1 MGTSTVTR
9 KYPANVYAAHVPPAV
24 PSPAPALSALTPHQL
39 GPRLS
44 LTTPRP
50 GPDLGSTRDYT
61 VFDIADAVVTVT
73 APPDNRARDLDSEER
88 FNEAL
93 EELLGDYED
102 YSQEQGSNAEQEVE
116 ILSEIIGKTVNEP
129 SLN

>member
-1 MGTSTVTR
+1 MTEGEAGAR
-9 KYPANVYAAHVPPAV
+9 NVSVEDFLFLYNITFLTDSREMQ
-24 PSPAPALSALTPHQL
+24 PSSGARPILDHNLAPTLDTEEYDES
-39 GPRLS
+39 
-44 LTTPRP
+44 
-50 GPDLGSTRDYT
+50 
-61 VFDIADAVVTVT
+61 VFDYSSL
-73 APPDNRARDLDSEER
+73 PNYRDLDSEER

>member
-1 MGTSTVTR
+1 MTEGEAGAR
-9 KYPANVYAAHVPPAV
+9 NVSVEDFLFLYNITFLTDSREIQPILDHNL
-24 PSPAPALSALTPHQL
+24 APTPDTEEYDE
-39 GPRLS
+39 S
-44 LTTPRP
+44 
-50 GPDLGSTRDYT
+50 
-61 VFDIADAVVTVT
+61 VFDYSSL
-73 APPDNRARDLDSEER
+73 PDYRDLDSEER

-102 YSQEQGSNAEQEVE
+102 YSQEQGSNTEQEVE